1 MEIFRIRKNEIAV
14 FIIEFIILALL
25 NIMMLGYNHDLF
37 TRGGNIGLWS
47 IFYDHF
53 IVSGY
58 DSFVYLSL
66 SRWKI
71 YYTLSRHPLI
81 APMLYPLAL
90 LNGWLMDLTGV
101 NCAIY
106 IVAALYCLL
115 GTYSFLFTYR
125 IMRKVIGIC
134 VLDSMLCTLFF
145 FSLGH
150 VMTATFV
157 PDHFAISLFLITL
170 TAYIA
175 GTYMKRQSLMPAWL
189 TALLATITCGVT
201 LTNVAKTWLAALW
214 TNGRHFWHLK
224 SLLLTTILPLM
235 IIAGG
240 YFLQYEYLAKPDNL
254 VQQHNIEKKLKKDAK
269 FAKQYYEHKKWM
281 ENRRSFN
288 NTDNTIL
295 QWIDTKTNR
304 IATIIENLFGESFQ
318 LHQDHLLDDTNKSRP
333 VIVTYRHWYNYLI
346 EAIIVALFIGGI
358 IIGRKNKFCLMILS
372 WFAVD
377 MTMHIILGFAL
388 TEVYIMTSHWALA
401 LPVAIASLLSAYKG
415 KQRIALRLVLFA
427 VTVWLLAWNIPLVI
441 EKVWNV

>member
-1 MEIFRIRKNEIAV
+1 MDIFRIRKNEIAV
-14 FIIEFIILALL
+14 FIIGFIILALL
-25 NIMMLGYNHDLF
+25 NIMMLGYNPDLF
-37 TRGGNIGLWS
+37 TRGGNIGFWS

-175 GTYMKRQSLMPAWL
+175 GTYMKRKSLMPAWL

-318 LHQDHLLDDTNKSRP
+318 LHPDYLLEDTNKSRP

-346 EAIIVALFIGGI
+346 EAIIVVLFIGGI

-427 VTVWLLAWNIPLVI
+427 VTIWLLAWNIPLVI
-441 EKVWNV
+441 EKIWNI

>member
-1 MEIFRIRKNEIAV
+1 MDIFRIRKNEIAV
-14 FIIEFIILALL
+14 FIIGFIILALL
-25 NIMMLGYNHDLF
+25 NIMMLGYNPDLF
-37 TRGGNIGLWS
+37 TRGGNIGFWS

-115 GTYSFLFTYR
+115 GTYSFLFTYS

-175 GTYMKRQSLMPAWL
+175 GTYMKRKSLMPAWL

-318 LHQDHLLDDTNKSRP
+318 LHQDYLLEDTNKSRP

-427 VTVWLLAWNIPLVI
+427 VTIWLLAWNIPLAI
-441 EKVWNV
+441 EKVRNV

>member
-1 MEIFRIRKNEIAV
+1 MDIFRIRKNEIAV
-14 FIIEFIILALL
+14 FIIGFILLALL
-25 NIMMLGYNHDLF
+25 NIMMLGYNNDLF
-37 TRGGNIGLWS
+37 TRGGNIGFWS

-81 APMLYPLAL
+81 ATMLYPLAL
-90 LNGWLMDLTGV
+90 LNGWLMDLTGI

-106 IVAALYCLL
+106 IIAALYCLL

-125 IMRKVIGIC
+125 IMRKVTGIC

-175 GTYMKRQSLMPAWL
+175 GTYMKRQSLMPTWL

-254 VQQHNIEKKLKKDAK
+254 VQQHNIEKKLKNDAK

-304 IATIIENLFGESFQ
+304 IATITENLFGESFQ
-318 LHQDHLLDDTNKSRP
+318 LHQDYLLEDTNKSRP

-401 LPVAIASLLSAYKG
+401 IPVAIASLLSAYKG

-427 VTVWLLAWNIPLVI
+427 VTIWLLAWNIPLVI

>member
-1 MEIFRIRKNEIAV
+1 MDIFRIRKNEIAV
-14 FIIEFIILALL
+14 FIIGFIILALL
-25 NIMMLGYNHDLF
+25 NIMMLGYNPDLF
-37 TRGGNIGLWS
+37 TRGGNIGFWS

-175 GTYMKRQSLMPAWL
+175 GTYMKRQSHMPAWL

-224 SLLLTTILPLM
+224 SQLLTTILPLM

-304 IATIIENLFGESFQ
+304 IATITENLFGESFQ
-318 LHQDHLLDDTNKSRP
+318 LHQDYLLEDTNKSRP

-358 IIGRKNKFCLMILS
+358 SIGRKNKFCLMILS

-427 VTVWLLAWNIPLVI
+427 VTIWLLAWNIPLVI
-441 EKVWNV
+441 EKIWNI

>member
-1 MEIFRIRKNEIAV
+1 MDIFRIRKNEIAV
-14 FIIEFIILALL
+14 FIIGFIILALL
-25 NIMMLGYNHDLF
+25 NIMMLGYHHDLF
-37 TRGGNIGLWS
+37 TRGGNIGFWS

-175 GTYMKRQSLMPAWL
+175 GTYMKRKSLMPAWL

-214 TNGRHFWHLK
+214 TNGRHFWRLK

-235 IIAGG
+235 IIADG

-304 IATIIENLFGESFQ
+304 IATITENLFGESFQ
-318 LHQDHLLDDTNKSRP
+318 LHQDYLLEDTNKSRP

-388 TEVYIMTSHWALA
+388 TEVYIMTAHWALA

-427 VTVWLLAWNIPLVI
+427 VTVWLLAWNIPLAI
-441 EKVWNV
+441 EKVWNI

>member
-1 MEIFRIRKNEIAV
+1 MDIFRIRKNEIAV
-14 FIIEFIILALL
+14 FIIGFIILALL
-25 NIMMLGYNHDLF
+25 NIMMLGYNYDLF
-37 TRGGNIGLWS
+37 TRGGNIGFWS
-47 IFYDHF
+47 IFYGHF
-53 IVSGY
+53 TISGY

-81 APMLYPLAL
+81 APLLYPLAL

-214 TNGRHFWHLK
+214 TNGRHFWRLK

-269 FAKQYYEHKKWM
+269 FAKQYYEHKKWK
-281 ENRRSFN
+281 ENRQSFN

-318 LHQDHLLDDTNKSRP
+318 LHKDHLLDDTNKSRP

-427 VTVWLLAWNIPLVI
+427 VTIWLLAWNIPLVI

>member
-1 MEIFRIRKNEIAV
+1 MDIFRIRKNEIAV
-14 FIIEFIILALL
+14 FIIGFIILALL
-25 NIMMLGYNHDLF
+25 NIMMLGYNPDLF
-37 TRGGNIGLWS
+37 TRGGNIGFWS

-81 APMLYPLAL
+81 ATMLYPLAL

-106 IVAALYCLL
+106 IIAALYCLL

-175 GTYMKRQSLMPAWL
+175 GTYMKRQSHMPAWL

-254 VQQHNIEKKLKKDAK
+254 VQQHNIEKKLKNDAK

-304 IATIIENLFGESFQ
+304 IATITENLFGESFQ
-318 LHQDHLLDDTNKSRP
+318 LHQDYLLEDTNKSRP

-388 TEVYIMTSHWALA
+388 TEVYIMTAHWALA

-427 VTVWLLAWNIPLVI
+427 VTLWLLAWNIPLAI

>member
-1 MEIFRIRKNEIAV
+1 MDIFRIRKNEIAV
-14 FIIEFIILALL
+14 FIIGFIILALL
-25 NIMMLGYNHDLF
+25 NIMMLGYNPDLF
-37 TRGGNIGLWS
+37 TRGGNIGFWS

-106 IVAALYCLL
+106 IVATLYCLL

-175 GTYMKRQSLMPAWL
+175 GTYMKRQSHMPAWL

-295 QWIDTKTNR
+295 QWIDTKTNL

-318 LHQDHLLDDTNKSRP
+318 LHQDYLLEDTNKSRP

-401 LPVAIASLLSAYKG
+401 LPAAIASLLSAYKG

-427 VTVWLLAWNIPLVI
+427 VTIWLLAWNIPLVI

>member
-1 MEIFRIRKNEIAV
+1 MDIFRIRKNEIAV
-14 FIIEFIILALL
+14 FIIGFIILALL
-25 NIMMLGYNHDLF
+25 NIMMLGYNYDLF
-37 TRGGNIGLWS
+37 TRGGNIGFWS
-47 IFYDHF
+47 IFYGHF
-53 IVSGY
+53 TISGY

-81 APMLYPLAL
+81 APLLYPLAL

-214 TNGRHFWHLK
+214 TNGRHFWRLK

-304 IATIIENLFGESFQ
+304 IATITENLFGESFQ

-377 MTMHIILGFAL
+377 MTMHIIIGFAL

-427 VTVWLLAWNIPLVI
+427 VTIWLLAWNIPLVI

>member
-1 MEIFRIRKNEIAV
+1 MDIFRIRKNEIAV
-14 FIIEFIILALL
+14 FIIGFIILALL
-25 NIMMLGYNHDLF
+25 NIMMLGYNPDLF
-37 TRGGNIGLWS
+37 TRGGNIGFWS

-175 GTYMKRQSLMPAWL
+175 GTYMKRKSLMPAWL

-214 TNGRHFWHLK
+214 TNGRHFWRLK

-318 LHQDHLLDDTNKSRP
+318 LHQDYLLEDTNKSRP

-427 VTVWLLAWNIPLVI
+427 VTIWLLAWNIPLVI

>member
-1 MEIFRIRKNEIAV
+1 MDIFRIRKNEIAV
-14 FIIEFIILALL
+14 FIIGFIILALL
-25 NIMMLGYNHDLF
+25 NIMMLGYNQDLF
-37 TRGGNIGLWS
+37 TRGGNIGFWS

-90 LNGWLMDLTGV
+90 LNWWLMDLTGV

-224 SLLLTTILPLM
+224 SLLLTTILPLT

-304 IATIIENLFGESFQ
+304 IATITENLFGESFQ
-318 LHQDHLLDDTNKSRP
+318 LHQDYLLEDTNKSRP

-346 EAIIVALFIGGI
+346 EAVIIALFIGGI

-401 LPVAIASLLSAYKG
+401 LPAAIASLLSAYKG

-427 VTVWLLAWNIPLVI
+427 VTIWLLAWNIPLVI

>member
-1 MEIFRIRKNEIAV
+1 MDIFRIRKNEIAV
-14 FIIEFIILALL
+14 FIIGFIILALL
-25 NIMMLGYNHDLF
+25 NIMMLGYHHDLF
-37 TRGGNIGLWS
+37 TRGGNIGFWS

-175 GTYMKRQSLMPAWL
+175 GTYMKRKSLMPAWL

-318 LHQDHLLDDTNKSRP
+318 LHQDYLLEDTNKSRP

-358 IIGRKNKFCLMILS
+358 IIGRKNKVCLMILS

-401 LPVAIASLLSAYKG
+401 IPVAIASLLSAYKG

-427 VTVWLLAWNIPLVI
+427 VTIWLLAWNIPLVI

>member
-1 MEIFRIRKNEIAV
+1 MDIFRIRKNEIAV
-14 FIIEFIILALL
+14 FIIGFIILALL
-25 NIMMLGYNHDLF
+25 NIMMLGYNPDLF
-37 TRGGNIGLWS
+37 TRGGNIGFWS

-106 IVAALYCLL
+106 IVAALYCIL

-214 TNGRHFWHLK
+214 TNGRHFWRLK
-224 SLLLTTILPLM
+224 SQLLTTILPLM

-304 IATIIENLFGESFQ
+304 IATITENLFGESFQ
-318 LHQDHLLDDTNKSRP
+318 LHQDYLLEDTNKSRP

-358 IIGRKNKFCLMILS
+358 SIGRKNKFCLMILS

-427 VTVWLLAWNIPLVI
+427 VTIWLLAWNIPLVI

>member
-14 FIIEFIILALL
+14 FIIGFIILALL
-25 NIMMLGYNHDLF
+25 NIMMLGYHHDLF
-37 TRGGNIGLWS
+37 TRGGNIGFWS

-81 APMLYPLAL
+81 AAMLYPLAL

-106 IVAALYCLL
+106 IIAALYCLL

-175 GTYMKRQSLMPAWL
+175 GTYMKRQSLMPTWL

-254 VQQHNIEKKLKKDAK
+254 VQQHNIEKKLKNDAK

-304 IATIIENLFGESFQ
+304 IATITENLFGESFQ
-318 LHQDHLLDDTNKSRP
+318 LHQDYLLEDTNKSRP

-346 EAIIVALFIGGI
+346 EACIVALFIGGI
-358 IIGRKNKFCLMILS
+358 IIGRRNKFCLMILS

-427 VTVWLLAWNIPLVI
+427 VTIWLLAWNIPLVI

>member
-1 MEIFRIRKNEIAV
+1 MDIFRIRKNEIAV
-14 FIIEFIILALL
+14 FIIGFIILALL
-25 NIMMLGYNHDLF
+25 NIMMLGYNPDLF
-37 TRGGNIGLWS
+37 TRGGNIGFWS

-175 GTYMKRQSLMPAWL
+175 GTYMKRQSHMPAWL

-318 LHQDHLLDDTNKSRP
+318 LHQDYLLEDTNKSRP

-401 LPVAIASLLSAYKG
+401 IPVAIASLLSAYKG

-427 VTVWLLAWNIPLVI
+427 VTIWLLAWNIPLVI

>member
-1 MEIFRIRKNEIAV
+1 MDIFRIRKNEIAV
-14 FIIEFIILALL
+14 FIIGFIILALL
-25 NIMMLGYNHDLF
+25 NIMMLGYNPDLF
-37 TRGGNIGLWS
+37 TRGGNIGFWS

-115 GTYSFLFTYR
+115 GTYSFPFTYR

-175 GTYMKRQSLMPAWL
+175 GTYMKRQSHMPAWL

-224 SLLLTTILPLM
+224 SQLLTTILPLM

-304 IATIIENLFGESFQ
+304 IATITENLFGESFQ
-318 LHQDHLLDDTNKSRP
+318 LHQDYLLEDTNKSRP

-358 IIGRKNKFCLMILS
+358 SIGRKNKFCLMILS

-427 VTVWLLAWNIPLVI
+427 VTIWLLAWNIPLVI
-441 EKVWNV
+441 EKIWNI

>member
-1 MEIFRIRKNEIAV
+1 MDIFRIRKNEIAV
-14 FIIEFIILALL
+14 FIIGFIILALL
-25 NIMMLGYNHDLF
+25 NIMMLGYNPDLF
-37 TRGGNIGLWS
+37 TRGGNIGFWS

-175 GTYMKRQSLMPAWL
+175 GTYMKRKSLMPAWL

-318 LHQDHLLDDTNKSRP
+318 LHQDHLLEDTNKSRP

-427 VTVWLLAWNIPLVI
+427 VTIWLLAWNIPLAI

>member
-1 MEIFRIRKNEIAV
+1 MDIFRIRKNEIAV
-14 FIIEFIILALL
+14 FIIGFIILALL
-25 NIMMLGYNHDLF
+25 NIMMLGYNPDLF
-37 TRGGNIGLWS
+37 TRGGNIGFWS

-214 TNGRHFWHLK
+214 TNGRHFWRLK

-318 LHQDHLLDDTNKSRP
+318 LHQDYLLEDTNKSRP

-358 IIGRKNKFCLMILS
+358 IIGRKNKVCLMILS

-401 LPVAIASLLSAYKG
+401 IPVAIASLLSAYKG

-427 VTVWLLAWNIPLVI
+427 VTIWLLAWNIPLVI
-441 EKVWNV
+441 EKIWNI

>member
-1 MEIFRIRKNEIAV
+1 MDIFRIRKNEIAV
-14 FIIEFIILALL
+14 FIIGFIILALL
-25 NIMMLGYNHDLF
+25 NIMMLGYNPDLF
-37 TRGGNIGLWS
+37 TRGGNIGFWS

-81 APMLYPLAL
+81 APLLYPLAL

-106 IVAALYCLL
+106 IVAAIYCLL

-175 GTYMKRQSLMPAWL
+175 GTYMKRQSHMPAWL
-189 TALLATITCGVT
+189 TALLAAITCGVT

-304 IATIIENLFGESFQ
+304 IATITENLFGESFQ
-318 LHQDHLLDDTNKSRP
+318 LHQDYLLEDTNKSRP
-333 VIVTYRHWYNYLI
+333 VIVAYRHWYNYLI

-401 LPVAIASLLSAYKG
+401 IPVAIASLLSAYKG

-427 VTVWLLAWNIPLVI
+427 VTIWLLAWNIPLVI

>member
-1 MEIFRIRKNEIAV
+1 MDIFRIRKNEIAV
-14 FIIEFIILALL
+14 FIIGFIILALL
-25 NIMMLGYNHDLF
+25 NIMMLGYNPDLF
-37 TRGGNIGLWS
+37 TRGGNIGFWS

-81 APMLYPLAL
+81 AAMLYPLAL

-106 IVAALYCLL
+106 IIAALYCLL

-175 GTYMKRQSLMPAWL
+175 GTYMKRQRLMPTWL

-254 VQQHNIEKKLKKDAK
+254 VQQHNIEKKLKNDAK

-318 LHQDHLLDDTNKSRP
+318 LHQDYLLEDTNKSRP

-377 MTMHIILGFAL
+377 MTMHILLGFAL
-388 TEVYIMTSHWALA
+388 TEVYIMTAHWALA
-401 LPVAIASLLSAYKG
+401 IPVAIASLLSAYKG

-427 VTVWLLAWNIPLVI
+427 VTIWLLAWNIPLVI
-441 EKVWNV
+441 EKVWNI

>member
-1 MEIFRIRKNEIAV
+1 MDIFRIRKNEIAV
-14 FIIEFIILALL
+14 FIIGFIILALL
-25 NIMMLGYNHDLF
+25 NIMMLGYNPDLF
-37 TRGGNIGLWS
+37 TRGGNIGFWS

-106 IVAALYCLL
+106 IVAAIYCLL

-189 TALLATITCGVT
+189 TAILATITCGVT

-318 LHQDHLLDDTNKSRP
+318 LHQDYLLEDTNKSRP

-358 IIGRKNKFCLMILS
+358 IIGRKNKVCLMILS

-401 LPVAIASLLSAYKG
+401 IPVAIASLLSAYKG

-427 VTVWLLAWNIPLVI
+427 VTIWLLAWNIPLVI
-441 EKVWNV
+441 EKIWNI

>member
-1 MEIFRIRKNEIAV
+1 MDIFRIRKNEIAV
-14 FIIEFIILALL
+14 FIIGFIILALL
-25 NIMMLGYNHDLF
+25 NIMMLGYNQDLF
-37 TRGGNIGLWS
+37 TRGGNIGFWS

-90 LNGWLMDLTGV
+90 LNGWLMDLTGI

-157 PDHFAISLFLITL
+157 PDHFAISLFLIIL
-170 TAYIA
+170 SAYIA
-175 GTYMKRQSLMPAWL
+175 GTYMKRQSHMPAWL

-214 TNGRHFWHLK
+214 TNGRHFWRLK

-304 IATIIENLFGESFQ
+304 IATITENLFGESFQ
-318 LHQDHLLDDTNKSRP
+318 LHQDYLLEDTNKSRP

-377 MTMHIILGFAL
+377 MTMHILLGFAL

-427 VTVWLLAWNIPLVI
+427 VTIWLLAWNIPLVI

>member
-1 MEIFRIRKNEIAV
+1 MDIFRIRKNEIAV
-14 FIIEFIILALL
+14 FIIGFIILALL
-25 NIMMLGYNHDLF
+25 NIMMLGYNPDLF
-37 TRGGNIGLWS
+37 TRGGNIGFWS

-106 IVAALYCLL
+106 IVATLYCLL

-175 GTYMKRQSLMPAWL
+175 GTYMKRKSLMPAWL

-214 TNGRHFWHLK
+214 TNGRHFWRLK

-318 LHQDHLLDDTNKSRP
+318 LHQDYLLEDTNKSRP

-427 VTVWLLAWNIPLVI
+427 VTIWLLAWNIPLVI

>member
-14 FIIEFIILALL
+14 FIIGFIILALL
-25 NIMMLGYNHDLF
+25 NIMMLGYHHDLF
-37 TRGGNIGLWS
+37 TRGGNIGFWS

-81 APMLYPLAL
+81 AAMLYPLAL

-106 IVAALYCLL
+106 IIAALYCLL

-175 GTYMKRQSLMPAWL
+175 GTYMKRQSLMPTWL

-214 TNGRHFWHLK
+214 TSGRHFWRLK

-254 VQQHNIEKKLKKDAK
+254 VQQHNIEKKLKNDAK

-304 IATIIENLFGESFQ
+304 IATITENLFGESFQ
-318 LHQDHLLDDTNKSRP
+318 LHPDYLLEDTNKSRP

-415 KQRIALRLVLFA
+415 KQRIVLRLVLFA
-427 VTVWLLAWNIPLVI
+427 VTLWLLAWNIPLVI
-441 EKVWNV
+441 DKVWNV

>member
-14 FIIEFIILALL
+14 FIIGFIILALL
-25 NIMMLGYNHDLF
+25 NIMMLGYHHDLF
-37 TRGGNIGLWS
+37 TRGGNIGFWS

-81 APMLYPLAL
+81 AAMLYPLAL

-106 IVAALYCLL
+106 IIAALYCLL

-175 GTYMKRQSLMPAWL
+175 GTYMKRQSLMPTWL

-254 VQQHNIEKKLKKDAK
+254 VQQHNIEKKLKNDAK

-304 IATIIENLFGESFQ
+304 IATITENLFGESFQ
-318 LHQDHLLDDTNKSRP
+318 LHQDYLLEDTNKSRP

-346 EAIIVALFIGGI
+346 EAVIIALFIGGI
-358 IIGRKNKFCLMILS
+358 IIGRRNKFCLMILS

-427 VTVWLLAWNIPLVI
+427 VTLWLLAWNIPLVI

>member
-1 MEIFRIRKNEIAV
+1 MDIFRIRKNEIAV
-14 FIIEFIILALL
+14 FIIGFIILALL

-37 TRGGNIGLWS
+37 TCGGNIGFWS

-81 APMLYPLAL
+81 AAMLYPLAL

-106 IVAALYCLL
+106 IIAALYCLL

-175 GTYMKRQSLMPAWL
+175 GTYMKRQSLMPTWL

-254 VQQHNIEKKLKKDAK
+254 VQQHNIEKKLKNDVK

-304 IATIIENLFGESFQ
+304 IATITENLFGESFQ
-318 LHQDHLLDDTNKSRP
+318 LHQDYLLEDTNKSRP

-346 EAIIVALFIGGI
+346 EAIIITLFIGGI

-377 MTMHIILGFAL
+377 MTMHILLGFAL
-388 TEVYIMTSHWALA
+388 TEVYIMTVHWALA
-401 LPVAIASLLSAYKG
+401 IPVAIASLLSAYKG

-427 VTVWLLAWNIPLVI
+427 VTIWLLAWNIPLVI

>member
-1 MEIFRIRKNEIAV
+1 MDIFRIRKNEIAV
-14 FIIEFIILALL
+14 FIIGFIILALL
-25 NIMMLGYNHDLF
+25 NIMMLGYNPDLF
-37 TRGGNIGLWS
+37 TRGGNIGFWS

-157 PDHFAISLFLITL
+157 PDHFAISLFLIIL

-214 TNGRHFWHLK
+214 TNGRHFWRLK

-318 LHQDHLLDDTNKSRP
+318 LHQDYLLEDTNKSRP

-358 IIGRKNKFCLMILS
+358 IIGRKNKVCLMILS

-401 LPVAIASLLSAYKG
+401 IPVAIASLLSAYKG

-427 VTVWLLAWNIPLVI
+427 VTIWLLAWNIPLVI
-441 EKVWNV
+441 EKIWNI

>member
-1 MEIFRIRKNEIAV
+1 MDIFRIRKNEIAV
-14 FIIEFIILALL
+14 FIIGFIILALL
-25 NIMMLGYNHDLF
+25 NIMMLGYNPDLF
-37 TRGGNIGLWS
+37 TRGGNIGFWS

-106 IVAALYCLL
+106 IVATLYWLL

-175 GTYMKRQSLMPAWL
+175 GTYMKRQSHMPAWL

-318 LHQDHLLDDTNKSRP
+318 LHQDYLLEDTNKSRP

-401 LPVAIASLLSAYKG
+401 LPAAIASLLSAYKG

-427 VTVWLLAWNIPLVI
+427 VTIWLLAWNIPLVI

>member
-1 MEIFRIRKNEIAV
+1 MDIFRIRKNEIAV
-14 FIIEFIILALL
+14 FIIGFIILALL
-25 NIMMLGYNHDLF
+25 NIMMLGYNPDLF
-37 TRGGNIGLWS
+37 TRGGNIGFWS

-224 SLLLTTILPLM
+224 SQLLTTILPLM

-304 IATIIENLFGESFQ
+304 IATITENLFGESFQ
-318 LHQDHLLDDTNKSRP
+318 LHQDYLLEDTNKSRP

-401 LPVAIASLLSAYKG
+401 LPAAIASLLSAYKG

-427 VTVWLLAWNIPLVI
+427 VTIWLLAWNIPLVI

>member
-1 MEIFRIRKNEIAV
+1 MDIFRIRKNEIAV
-14 FIIEFIILALL
+14 FIIGFIILALL
-25 NIMMLGYNHDLF
+25 NIMMLGYSHDLF
-37 TRGGNIGLWS
+37 TRGGNIGFWS
-47 IFYDHF
+47 IFYGHF
-53 IVSGY
+53 TISGY

-175 GTYMKRQSLMPAWL
+175 GTYMRRQSLMPAWL

-214 TNGRHFWHLK
+214 TNGRHFWRLK

-358 IIGRKNKFCLMILS
+358 IIGRKNKFCLMTLS

-401 LPVAIASLLSAYKG
+401 LPVAIASLLSAYKE

-427 VTVWLLAWNIPLVI
+427 VTIWLLAWNIPLVI

>member
-1 MEIFRIRKNEIAV
+1 MDIFRIRKNEIAV
-14 FIIEFIILALL
+14 FIIGFIILALL
-25 NIMMLGYNHDLF
+25 NIMMLDYNHDLF
-37 TRGGNIGLWS
+37 TRGGNIGFWS

-175 GTYMKRQSLMPAWL
+175 GTYMKRQSHMPAWL

-304 IATIIENLFGESFQ
+304 IATITENLFGESFQ
-318 LHQDHLLDDTNKSRP
+318 LHQDYLLEDTNKSRP

-401 LPVAIASLLSAYKG
+401 LPVAIASLLSAYKE

-427 VTVWLLAWNIPLVI
+427 VTIWLLAWNIPLVI
-441 EKVWNV
+441 EKVWNI

>member
-1 MEIFRIRKNEIAV
+1 MDIFRIRKNEIAV
-14 FIIEFIILALL
+14 FIIGFIILALL
-25 NIMMLGYNHDLF
+25 NIMMLGYNPDLF
-37 TRGGNIGLWS
+37 TRGGNIGFWS

-106 IVAALYCLL
+106 IIAALYCLL

-150 VMTATFV
+150 VMTSTFV

-214 TNGRHFWHLK
+214 TNGRHFWRLK

-318 LHQDHLLDDTNKSRP
+318 LHQDYLLDDTNKSRP

-427 VTVWLLAWNIPLVI
+427 VTIWLFAWNIPLVI

>member
-1 MEIFRIRKNEIAV
+1 MDIFRIRKNEIAV
-14 FIIEFIILALL
+14 FIIGFIILALL
-25 NIMMLGYNHDLF
+25 NIMMLGYNYDLF
-37 TRGGNIGLWS
+37 TRGGNIGFWS

-175 GTYMKRQSLMPAWL
+175 GTYMKRQSHMPAWL

-214 TNGRHFWHLK
+214 TNGRHFWRLK

-240 YFLQYEYLAKPDNL
+240 YFMQYEYLAKPDNL

-318 LHQDHLLDDTNKSRP
+318 LHQDYLLEDTNKSRP

-377 MTMHIILGFAL
+377 MTMHILLGFAL

-427 VTVWLLAWNIPLVI
+427 VTIWLFAWNIPLVI
-441 EKVWNV
+441 EKVWNI

>member
-1 MEIFRIRKNEIAV
+1 MDIFRIRKNEIAV
-14 FIIEFIILALL
+14 FIIGFIILALL
-25 NIMMLGYNHDLF
+25 NIMMLGYHHDLF
-37 TRGGNIGLWS
+37 TRGGNIGFWS

-175 GTYMKRQSLMPAWL
+175 GTYMKRKSLMPAWL

-214 TNGRHFWHLK
+214 TNGRHFWRLK

-235 IIAGG
+235 IIADG

-318 LHQDHLLDDTNKSRP
+318 LHQDYLLEDTNKSRP

-377 MTMHIILGFAL
+377 MTMHILLGFAL

-401 LPVAIASLLSAYKG
+401 LPVAIASLLSAYKE

-427 VTVWLLAWNIPLVI
+427 VTIWLFARNIPLVI

>member
-1 MEIFRIRKNEIAV
+1 MDIFRIRKNEIAV
-14 FIIEFIILALL
+14 FIIGFIILALL
-25 NIMMLGYNHDLF
+25 NIMMLGYHHDLF
-37 TRGGNIGLWS
+37 TRGGNIGFWS

-175 GTYMKRQSLMPAWL
+175 GTYMKRQSHMPAWL

-318 LHQDHLLDDTNKSRP
+318 LHQDYLLEDTNKSRP

-401 LPVAIASLLSAYKG
+401 IPVAIASLLSAYKG

-427 VTVWLLAWNIPLVI
+427 VTIWLLAWNIPLVI

>member
-14 FIIEFIILALL
+14 FIIGFIILALL
-25 NIMMLGYNHDLF
+25 NIMMLGYHHDLF
-37 TRGGNIGLWS
+37 TRGGNIGFWS

-81 APMLYPLAL
+81 AAMLYPLAL

-106 IVAALYCLL
+106 IIAALYCLL

-175 GTYMKRQSLMPAWL
+175 GTYMKRQSLMPTWL

-254 VQQHNIEKKLKKDAK
+254 VQQHNIEKKLKNDAK

-318 LHQDHLLDDTNKSRP
+318 LHPDYLLEDTNKSRP

-415 KQRIALRLVLFA
+415 KQRIVLRLVLFA
-427 VTVWLLAWNIPLVI
+427 VTLWLLAWNIPLVI
-441 EKVWNV
+441 DKVWNV

>member
-1 MEIFRIRKNEIAV
+1 MDIFRIRKNEIAV
-14 FIIEFIILALL
+14 FIIGFIILALL
-25 NIMMLGYNHDLF
+25 NIMMLGYHHDLF
-37 TRGGNIGLWS
+37 TRGGNIGFWS

-214 TNGRHFWHLK
+214 TNGRHFWRLK

-304 IATIIENLFGESFQ
+304 IATITENLFGESFQ

-401 LPVAIASLLSAYKG
+401 LPVAIASLLSAYKE

-427 VTVWLLAWNIPLVI
+427 VTIWLLAWNIPLVI

>member
-1 MEIFRIRKNEIAV
+1 MDIFRIRKNEIAV
-14 FIIEFIILALL
+14 FIIGFIILALL
-25 NIMMLGYNHDLF
+25 NIMMLGYNHALF
-37 TRGGNIGLWS
+37 TRGGNIGFWS

-175 GTYMKRQSLMPAWL
+175 GTYMKRQSHMPAWL

-224 SLLLTTILPLM
+224 SQLLTTILPLM

-318 LHQDHLLDDTNKSRP
+318 LHPDYLLEDTNKSRP

-358 IIGRKNKFCLMILS
+358 SIGRKNKFCLMILS

-427 VTVWLLAWNIPLVI
+427 VTIWLLAWNIPLVI
-441 EKVWNV
+441 EKVWNI

>member
-1 MEIFRIRKNEIAV
+1 MDIFRIRKNEIAV
-14 FIIEFIILALL
+14 FIIGFIILALL
-25 NIMMLGYNHDLF
+25 NIMMLGYHHDLF
-37 TRGGNIGLWS
+37 TRGGNIGFWS

-175 GTYMKRQSLMPAWL
+175 GTYMKRKSLMPAWL

-214 TNGRHFWHLK
+214 TNGRHFWRLK

-318 LHQDHLLDDTNKSRP
+318 LHQDYLLEDTNKSRP

-401 LPVAIASLLSAYKG
+401 IPVAIASLLSAYKG

-427 VTVWLLAWNIPLVI
+427 VTIWLLAWNIPLVI